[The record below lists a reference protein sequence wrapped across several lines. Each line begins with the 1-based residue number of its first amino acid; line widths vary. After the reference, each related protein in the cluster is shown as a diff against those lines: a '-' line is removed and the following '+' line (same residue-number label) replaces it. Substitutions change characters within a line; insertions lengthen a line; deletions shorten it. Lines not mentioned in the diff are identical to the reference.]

1 MCVAC
6 PAAGMSVL
14 TAMMMRA
21 TCVFVQPPAEKARP
35 MSLKMRRQMQ
45 LKQMRLRQVL
55 LNNASCVNVRRLQ
68 ERMHEAS

>member
-1 MCVAC
+1 
-6 PAAGMSVL
+6 
-14 TAMMMRA
+14 
-21 TCVFVQPPAEKARP
+21 

-68 ERMHEAS
+68 ERMYEAS

>member
-1 MCVAC
+1 
-6 PAAGMSVL
+6 
-14 TAMMMRA
+14 MMNSAR
-21 TCVFVQPPAEKARP
+21 VYVQPSAAKARP

-68 ERMHEAS
+68 ERMYEAS

>member
-1 MCVAC
+1 
-6 PAAGMSVL
+6 MSVL

-21 TCVFVQPPAEKARP
+21 TCVVQPPAEKARP

-55 LNNASCVNVRRLQ
+55 LNNASCADVCRLQ
-68 ERMHEAS
+68 ERMYEAS